1 MKPEIERV
9 TKILKEVRNPHS
21 RVLIQNSFTSITGVT
36 FLWGEK
42 DRMKQILL
50 NCVECC
56 LEKTRRGRIDITAK
70 YIEEKRIV
78 KFTVK
83 DSGQGLEDGELKKL
97 RGSGPRPIDI
107 NNIGI
112 ENLLHRVQELLK

>member
-1 MKPEIERV
+1 
-9 TKILKEVRNPHS
+9 
-21 RVLIQNSFTSITGVT
+21 
-36 FLWGEK
+36 
-42 DRMKQILL
+42 MKQILL

>member
-1 MKPEIERV
+1 
-9 TKILKEVRNPHS
+9 
-21 RVLIQNSFTSITGVT
+21 
-36 FLWGEK
+36 
-42 DRMKQILL
+42 MKQILL

-83 DSGQGLEDGELKKL
+83 DSGQGLEEVEIKQL
-97 RGSGPRPIDI
+97 RNPGPRPIDI
-107 NNIGI
+107 NNLGI
-112 ENLLHRVQELLK
+112 DKLLHRVQEVLK